1 MDKKRLQKL
10 AGVQLINEAAP
21 LFTKD
26 ELDMLIEALDFWS
39 NVGRESDD
47 VYRGMDD
54 DFVDSILFSAGD
66 KLAKLLRRAE
76 VGHKRQEH
84 K

>member
-1 MDKKRLQKL
+1 MKTQEIL
-10 AGVQLINEAAP
+10 NEAAP

-26 ELDMLIEALDFWS
+26 ELDMLVEALDFWS
-39 NVGRESDD
+39 NVGREGDD
-47 VYRGMDD
+47 VYGGMDD

-66 KLAKLLRRAE
+66 KLTKLLRRAE

>member
-1 MDKKRLQKL
+1 MKTQEIL
-10 AGVQLINEAAP
+10 NEAAP

-26 ELDMLIEALDFWS
+26 ELDMLAEALDFWS
-39 NVGRESDD
+39 NVGRDSDE
-47 VYRGMDD
+47 VYGEMDD
-54 DFVDSILFSAGD
+54 DLVDSIQFSAGD

-76 VGHKRQEH
+76 VGQKRQEH